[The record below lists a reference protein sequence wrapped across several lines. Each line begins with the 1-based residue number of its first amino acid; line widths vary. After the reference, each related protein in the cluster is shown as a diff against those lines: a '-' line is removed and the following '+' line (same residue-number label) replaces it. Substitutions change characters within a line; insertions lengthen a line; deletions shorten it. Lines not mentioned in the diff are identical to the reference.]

1 MALLWRLFSY
11 VWPVRVRRVQG
22 RYQPLELTYEMG
34 RPVLNSLHANQSF
47 GSLHRL
53 WQQVLRQALPAD
65 RHLDKVL
72 VLGFG
77 AGSVASILHHEM
89 QRPVSIVGVEGD
101 PAVLRLARERLRPY
115 DQTLV
120 ELVQQDAFDWSD
132 KTPAS
137 RFDLVVVD
145 LFVELDVPEAA
156 AGPAFIKEL
165 RDRVG
170 QGGVLAF
177 NTIAHD
183 DPSRQQS
190 SRIEEEL
197 RLQFSTVRVL
207 ALEEVNR
214 VFIAL

>member
-1 MALLWRLFSY
+1 MALLWRLLSY

-34 RPVLNSLHANQSF
+34 RPVLNSLRANQSF

-65 RHLDKVL
+65 MHLDKVL

-89 QRPVSIVGVEGD
+89 QRPVHILGVEGD
-101 PAVLRLARERLRPY
+101 PVVLGLARERLRPY
-115 DQTLV
+115 DPRLVDLV
-120 ELVQQDAFDWSD
+120 EQDAFDWSH
-132 KTPAS
+132 KTAPS
-137 RFDLVVVD
+137 RFDLLVVD
-145 LFVELDVPEAA
+145 LFVELDVPVAA
-156 AGPAFIKEL
+156 ADPAFIKGL
-165 RDRVG
+165 RDRVAP
-170 QGGVLAF
+170 GGVLAF

-183 DPSRQQS
+183 DPSRRQS

-197 RLQFSTVRVL
+197 RLQFSSVRVL
-207 ALEEVNR
+207 SLEEVNR